1 MILELNKVDLNLLK
15 VFLEVY
21 RLNSITLA
29 AQSLDT
35 TQPAVSGILKRL
47 TEQVGQQ
54 LFVREGRGITPT
66 NTAVQLAKEIEPL
79 FVGINDAINN
89 LQAFDINHMRMFN
102 VYVTEPMML
111 LLQPL
116 VDADKNMG
124 GCSINFQ
131 LSPSSD
137 EELLDHLSRQQVDL
151 AIDFGHIDHPSYK
164 IELFHSD
171 QIIATCN
178 KNHPVIQGS
187 LSLAQY
193 YKMDHVRLKMRRAG
207 GYAVNNLSKVPLAPR
222 NIMADCDS
230 IMLGLALASQSNI
243 LCLSTQSMAKIYAPL
258 FNLQQLALPFATH
271 PLEHYMIWHKRN
283 DKNEAQ
289 RWLREKLLSLMSAK
303 K

>member
-1 MILELNKVDLNLLK
+1 MELNKVDLNLLK

-29 AQSLDT
+29 ANALDT

-47 TEQVGQQ
+47 TEQLGQP
-54 LFVREGRGITPT
+54 LFVREGRGIAPT
-66 NTAVQLAKEIEPL
+66 NIAVQLAKEVEPL
-79 FVGINDAINN
+79 FVGINNALNN
-89 LQAFDINHMRMFN
+89 LQAFDINHPRTFN
-102 VYVTEPMML
+102 IYVTEPMML

-124 GCSINFQ
+124 ACSINFQ

-137 EELLDHLSRQQVDL
+137 EKLLDQLSRQQVDL
-151 AIDFGHIDHPSYK
+151 AIDFGQFNHPSYK

-171 QIIATCN
+171 QLLATCSN
-178 KNHPVIQGS
+178 NHPVVQGR
-187 LSLAQY
+187 LSLDQY
-193 YKMDHVRLKMRRAG
+193 YEVEHVRLKMRRTG
-207 GYAVNNLSKVPLAPR
+207 VDGVNALSKVPLEMR
-222 NIMADCDS
+222 NVMADCDS
-230 IMLGLALASQSNI
+230 IMSGLALASQSDI
-243 LCLSTQSMAKIYAPL
+243 ICLSTKSMAETYAPL

-283 DKNEAQ
+283 DKSEAQ
-289 RWLREKLLSLMSAK
+289 QWLRDKLCTLLAAK